1 MGKRAL
7 DRYTPTAVT
16 LHWLIAA
23 LIVATIPLG
32 WYVASLR
39 ISPLK
44 LQLVSYHKW
53 IGVTIFLLA
62 AARLGWRTANRP
74 PAPLPAPTWQQR
86 TADVVHW
93 SLYGLMFALPLSG
106 WLFSSAAGVP
116 TVYFGVWQLPD
127 FVARDRA
134 LASTLHLTHQIF
146 GWLLMGLL
154 LLHVAAA
161 LKHQFVDRDGLM
173 RRMSFRLE

>member
-1 MGKRAL
+1 MGDRVL
-7 DRYTPTAVT
+7 NRYTRTAVS

-23 LIVATIPLG
+23 LIIATIPLG

-53 IGVTIFLLA
+53 IGVTVFLLA
-62 AARLGWRTANRP
+62 LARLGWRMANRP
-74 PAPLPAPTWQQR
+74 PAALPAAAWQQR

-93 SLYGLMFALPLSG
+93 SLYGLMFVLPLSG
-106 WLFSSAAGVP
+106 WLFSSATGVP

-127 FVARDRA
+127 LVARDRA
-134 LASTLHLTHQIF
+134 LASGLHLVHQVF

-154 LLHVAAA
+154 LLHVAAV
-161 LKHQFVDRDGLM
+161 LKHHLVDQDGLM
-173 RRMSFRLE
+173 KRMSFRVE